1 MKFLFFLYILF
12 AQKYTSV
19 YFYVFCTCLLKRLT
33 SMMDQSVLS
42 VKGIHVTLE
51 ELIHIFYKLKQNGC
65 YSSPPSFIL
74 QSCPIVPSHP
84 FRRWMPRVEVSDT
97 MVLLVEVPHWLC
109 ICSAC
114 YMQGCSAQS
123 VICTYWCSAQSGAC
137 LENTSSSAPWLPCF
151 ATECRTAI
159 CKGNSLMFD
168 FIFNSI
174 SFAY

>member
-1 MKFLFFLYILF
+1 
-12 AQKYTSV
+12 
-19 YFYVFCTCLLKRLT
+19 
-33 SMMDQSVLS
+33 MMDRSVLS
-42 VKGIHVTLE
+42 VKGIHVTLKE
-51 ELIHIFYKLKQNGC
+51 VIHIYKLKQNGC

-84 FRRWMPRVEVSDT
+84 FRRWMPRLPDVEVSDT
-97 MVLLVEVPHWLC
+97 MVLLVEVLHWLC

-114 YMQGCSAQS
+114 YMHWCSAQS

-159 CKGNSLMFD
+159 CKRQLTDVWLHFQ
-168 FIFNSI
+168 FNQLRLLI
-174 SFAY
+174 CAFLCCQ